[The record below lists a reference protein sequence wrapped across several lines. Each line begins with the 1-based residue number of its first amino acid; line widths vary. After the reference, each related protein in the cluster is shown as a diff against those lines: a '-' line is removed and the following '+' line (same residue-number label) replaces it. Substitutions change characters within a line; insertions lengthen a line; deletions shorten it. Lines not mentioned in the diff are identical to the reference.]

1 MDRYSS
7 FVELIAS
14 EPAEAFSIEVREGRL
29 DTLVM
34 APHGGWIEPGTSEL
48 AHDIA
53 GADLS
58 LYNFSGRKPNSNRDL
73 HITSTNFDE
82 PQAEAMLKS
91 ARTVITVHGLADRK
105 SEYVLVGGLHMELK
119 NFIVFNLQENGFY
132 ALPADGTAFEA
143 RNPQNIC
150 NRGSQKRGVQLELSR
165 PLRDR
170 LNDEPTLRAKF
181 VSGIRRSLSEIEP
194 ENCARV

>member
-7 FVELIAS
+7 FVELTAK
-14 EPAEAFSIEVREGRL
+14 EPAEAFSIEVRQGRL

-48 AHDIA
+48 AHEIA

-58 LYNFSGRKPNSNRDL
+58 LYSFSGRKPNSNRDL

-82 PQAEAMLKS
+82 PQAEEMLKS
-91 ARTVITVHGLADRK
+91 ARTVITVHGLGDKRN
-105 SEYVLVGGLHMELK
+105 EYVLVGGLHIELK
-119 NFIVFNLQENGFY
+119 DFIVFNLQKNGFY

-143 RNPQNIC
+143 TNPQNIC
-150 NRGSQKRGVQLELSR
+150 NRGYQKRGVQLEISR

-170 LNDEPTLRAKF
+170 LNDDPILKAEF
-181 VSGIRRSLSEIEP
+181 VFGIRRSLSEIEP
-194 ENCARV
+194 EFSARV